1 MSRGR
6 GGNALTLDLNIIPKR
21 GYPCPLSMA
30 AFTELIESTLSVT
43 RTDRRSPGLVTFL
56 ALSSVTH
63 TSIQDEF
70 APGGLSLRRPLAWR
84 RNEHSARINSGLA
97 RIFDGLA
104 ALEENNNDTGRKHM
118 AEATDLLGKAAY
130 VFDRFSTA
138 SSDGS
143 GLSTGNF
150 TVTAVPSPGL
160 L

>member
-1 MSRGR
+1 
-6 GGNALTLDLNIIPKR
+6 
-21 GYPCPLSMA
+21 
-30 AFTELIESTLSVT
+30 VT
-43 RTDRRSPGLVTFL
+43 CHLFSAVVGDTHKHTRRIC
-56 ALSSVTH
+56 AR
-63 TSIQDEF
+63 
-70 APGGLSLRRPLAWR
+70 GLSLRRPLAWR

-118 AEATDLLGKAAY
+118 AEATATDLLGKAAY
-130 VFDRFSTA
+130 VSERFSTA
-138 SSDGS
+138 SSDDS

>member
-1 MSRGR
+1 MQPRSKEARRATRNAETHLYLGGR
-6 GGNALTLDLNIIPKR
+6 
-21 GYPCPLSMA
+21 
-30 AFTELIESTLSVT
+30 
-43 RTDRRSPGLVTFL
+43 
-56 ALSSVTH
+56 
-63 TSIQDEF
+63 
-70 APGGLSLRRPLAWR
+70 LRRPLAWR

-104 ALEENNNDTGRKHM
+104 AFEENNNDTGRKHM

-138 SSDGS
+138 SSEGS